1 MLSSFLC
8 DGLARVLVAA
18 TLAMLASGQEPE
30 EHPGERVPASALGPS
45 IVETLEAMAARSVP
59 EPAGGRLRGASYLQ
73 RPGTWFVPSARA
85 TWIAHSGRRYAIN
98 QHGDPRM
105 AIGFPAPADVEGAW
119 FAPQGDVGAWARSLV
134 VRGYRNGVE
143 VARTPELVLV
153 SRAPVYLAMCFEGVD
168 RLAIE
173 AQGEAGRPAYFA
185 LDDLSF
191 RLASTDIVLDFEA
204 LSQKTDLTGTSYGGL
219 RWEIGTGFLD
229 AEVRAVP
236 APREVATAAEP
247 PAVMDSPARE
257 VVTSFSPIVA
267 RQIEG
272 PRIFEPGNAAI
283 PPDTNGAAGPTHY
296 VALVNGSFS
305 IYDRA
310 SGARTHQI
318 TIANFW
324 NVSTGLGDVRIVFDP
339 HAQRFVALCM
349 DGSTTIH
356 LAISLSSDPTG
367 AWFKTSILASQGADV
382 GRWPDFPTL
391 GVDANGIYTAALMV
405 GNGDPITLWA
415 IDKAPLL
422 QSPPQLGTVTA
433 FRGLPWEGAVQP
445 CLTYGA
451 PGAEYLVSVASPT
464 QLRLRRVVPPLTAP
478 VLRAGGLI
486 TIPAHLRAPSAP
498 ALGSNTGIATGD
510 WRPSNAVFRNGR
522 LYTTQTIDVGGRA
535 AVRWYEIDVAARALV
550 QHGTVEDPLWHY
562 YHGSIAANANGD
574 LVVGCSGS
582 HAGTYVGAFVTGR
595 LASDP
600 PGSLAPPILYRS
612 GRASYERVDG
622 NGTNRFG
629 DYSLTGVDPLDD
641 ETFWTIQEY
650 VPARDDWG
658 TSIAEVRF
666 SCARAASYGV
676 GLAGTLGIPTLTAP
690 AAPFL
695 GRLFA
700 LFFSNSRG
708 AVTQGALLFGA
719 QQASLPLFGG
729 TLLVQPAGLVIA
741 VGLPLGQAILPF
753 SIPTDPTLLCVP
765 FYVQG
770 LVVDPGAAQ
779 GIAMTRGLELVVGE

>member
-1 MLSSFLC
+1 MFPSYL
-8 DGLARVLVAA
+8 RVAA
-18 TLAMLASGQEPE
+18 ACGLLAAVLAMASSGQEPE
-30 EHPGERVPASALGPS
+30 DHPGERLPASALGRS
-45 IVETLEAMAARSVP
+45 VIETLEAMSARSLP
-59 EPAGGRLRGASYLQ
+59 EPSGGRLRGASYLQ

-85 TWIAHSGRRYAIN
+85 TWTAHSGRRYAIN

-119 FAPQGDVGAWARSLV
+119 FAPQGDEGAWARSVRL
-134 VRGYRNGVE
+134 RGYRGGVE
-143 VARTPELVLV
+143 VGLSAELSLV
-153 SRAPVYLAMCFEGVD
+153 SRAPVYLASCFEGVD
-168 RLAIE
+168 RIVIE
-173 AQGEAGRPAYFA
+173 AQGAPGRPAYFA

-191 RLASTDIVLDFEA
+191 RLGGASTILDFEA
-204 LSQKTDLTGTSYGGL
+204 VSQKTDLTGTRYGGL
-219 RWEIGTGFLD
+219 SWEIGTGFLA

-236 APREVATAAEP
+236 PPHEPASSSDPVAVTPQSTREA
-247 PAVMDSPARE
+247 
-257 VVTSFSPIVA
+257 VTSFAPIVA
-267 RQIEG
+267 RQIDG

-310 SGARTHQI
+310 SGLRTHQI
-318 TIANFW
+318 TIVNFW
-324 NVSTGLGDVRIVFDP
+324 NVSTGLGDVRIVYDP

-349 DGSTTIH
+349 NGADRIY
-356 LAISLSSDPTG
+356 LAISLTSDPTG

-422 QSPPQLGTVTA
+422 QSPPQLGAVTA

-445 CLTYGA
+445 CLSYGA

-478 VLRAGGLI
+478 VLRASGLI
-486 TIPAHLRAPSAP
+486 TIPAHGRAPSAP
-498 ALGSNTGIATGD
+498 ALGSITGIATGD

-550 QHGTVEDPLWHY
+550 QHGTIEDPLWHY
-562 YHGSIAANANGD
+562 YHGSIAANINGD
-574 LVVGCSGS
+574 LVVGFSGS
-582 HAGTYVGAFVTGR
+582 HASTYVSAFVTGR
-595 LASDP
+595 VTSEPL
-600 PGSLAPPILYRS
+600 GSMAPPILYRS

-629 DYSLTGVDPLDD
+629 DYSLTGVDPVDD
-641 ETFWTIQEY
+641 ESFWTIQEY

-658 TSIAEVRF
+658 TAIAHVRF
-666 SCARAASYGV
+666 SCARAEPYGS
-676 GLAGTLGIPTLTAP
+676 GLAGTLGIPTLSTP
-690 AAPFL
+690 AAPSL

-708 AVTQGALLFGA
+708 AATPGALIFGT
-719 QQASLPLFGG
+719 QQASLPIFGG
-729 TLLVQPAGLVIA
+729 TLLVQPPGVVIGI
-741 VGLPLGQAILPF
+741 GLPLGQAILPF
-753 SIPTDPTLLCVP
+753 AIPSDPTLLCVP
-765 FYVQG
+765 FYAQG

>member
-1 MLSSFLC
+1 MLPSFLR
-8 DGLARVLVAA
+8 DGLSRSFASAILAA
-18 TLAMLASGQEPE
+18 LSSGQEIE
-30 EHPGERVPASALGPS
+30 EHRGERVPASALGPS
-45 IVETLEAMAARSVP
+45 VVETIETMAARSLP
-59 EPAGGRLRGASYLQ
+59 EASGGRLRGASYLH

-85 TWIAHSGRRYAIN
+85 TWTTHSGRRYAIN

-105 AIGFPAPADVEGAW
+105 AIGLSAPADVEGAW

-134 VRGYRNGVE
+134 VRGYRGGIE
-143 VARTPELVLV
+143 VACTPELALV
-153 SRAPVYLAMCFEGVD
+153 SRAPVYLAICFDAVD
-168 RLAIE
+168 RIAIE
-173 AQGEAGRPAYFA
+173 AQGAPGRPAYFA
-185 LDDLSF
+185 LDDLAF
-191 RLASTDIVLDFEA
+191 RVGTASIVLDFEA

-219 RWEIGTGFLD
+219 HWEIGTGFRD
-229 AEVRAVP
+229 AGVSAVP
-236 APREVATAAEP
+236 APHEVSSSAEP
-247 PAVMDSPARE
+247 LAVPESPARE
-257 VVTSFSPIVA
+257 AVTSFAPIVA

-356 LAISLSSDPTG
+356 FAISLTADPTG
-367 AWFKTSILASQGADV
+367 AWFKSAILASQGADA

-422 QSPPQLGTVTA
+422 QNPPQLGTVTA

-445 CLTYGA
+445 CLTYGT

-478 VLRAGGLI
+478 VLRASGLI
-486 TIPAHLRAPSAP
+486 TIPAHVRAPSAP
-498 ALGSNTGIATGD
+498 ALGSTTGIATGD

-535 AVRWYEIDVAARALV
+535 AVRWYEIDVAARALL
-550 QHGTVEDPLWHY
+550 QYGTLEDPLWNY
-562 YHGSIAANANGD
+562 YHGSIAANANGA

-582 HAGTYVGAFVTGR
+582 HASSYVSAFVTGR
-595 LASDP
+595 VASDP
-600 PGSLAPPILYRS
+600 PGSMAAPILYRS
-612 GRASYERVDG
+612 GRASYERLDG

-629 DYSLTGVDPLDD
+629 DYSLTGVDPVDD

-666 SCARAASYGV
+666 SCARAESYGV
-676 GLAGTLGIPTLTAP
+676 GLAGTLGVPTLTTP

-708 AVTQGALLFGA
+708 AATQGALLFGA

-729 TLLVQPAGLVIA
+729 TLLVQPAGLVIG
-741 VGLPLGQAILPF
+741 VGLPLGQAIFPF

-770 LVVDPGAAQ
+770 LVVDPGAVQ